1 MQESIDNI
9 FECLSC
15 SNSQEKQ
22 QYGIEM
28 ASQIKNLSV
37 LIMPIE
43 SKSVWENCAKVIVSK
58 TDEEL
63 QLYYIKL
70 FEWLQDMNWPG
81 AELIYDRLSGVSNEY
96 FLHAFQYSISQARK
110 MEEYAW
116 ERSLEEFYS
125 EWKLKHE

>member
-9 FECLSC
+9 FEYLSC
-15 SNSQEKQ
+15 SNTPEKQ
-22 QYGIEM
+22 QYGIEL
-28 ASQIKNLSV
+28 ASEINNLSV

-81 AELIYDRLSGVSNEY
+81 AELIL
-96 FLHAFQYSISQARK
+96 
-110 MEEYAW
+110 
-116 ERSLEEFYS
+116 
-125 EWKLKHE
+125 